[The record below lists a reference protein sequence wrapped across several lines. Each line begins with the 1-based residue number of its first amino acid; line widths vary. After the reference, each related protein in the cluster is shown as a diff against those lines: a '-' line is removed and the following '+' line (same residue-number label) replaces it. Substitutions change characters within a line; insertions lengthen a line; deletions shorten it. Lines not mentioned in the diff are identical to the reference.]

1 MLMIV
6 SIKFLPLLIIKL
18 IIVKVFSNFDNLL
31 NMHQLKLFDYRK
43 DYLFEKN
50 NEIAHYYDI
59 LSENENSISYSEH
72 IDPKEKFSICGMD
85 YEEYVDIK
93 KSDQK
98 QLNYD
103 KIYNFLINLDKDKRL
118 EGYKNLLRS
127 MNIKYESDL
136 FTWNSDY

>member
-1 MLMIV
+1 M
-6 SIKFLPLLIIKL
+6 IIKL

-59 LSENENSISYSEH
+59 LSENENSIIYSEH

>member
-1 MLMIV
+1 
-6 SIKFLPLLIIKL
+6 
-18 IIVKVFSNFDNLL
+18 
-31 NMHQLKLFDYRK
+31 
-43 DYLFEKN
+43 
-50 NEIAHYYDI
+50 
-59 LSENENSISYSEH
+59 
-72 IDPKEKFSICGMD
+72 MD

>member
-1 MLMIV
+1 MLEDQ
-6 SIKFLPLLIIKL
+6 SIA
-18 IIVKVFSNFDNLL
+18 
-31 NMHQLKLFDYRK
+31 R
-43 DYLFEKN
+43 
-50 NEIAHYYDI
+50 I
-59 LSENENSISYSEH
+59 LQ
-72 IDPKEKFSICGMD
+72 
-85 YEEYVDIK
+85 IK